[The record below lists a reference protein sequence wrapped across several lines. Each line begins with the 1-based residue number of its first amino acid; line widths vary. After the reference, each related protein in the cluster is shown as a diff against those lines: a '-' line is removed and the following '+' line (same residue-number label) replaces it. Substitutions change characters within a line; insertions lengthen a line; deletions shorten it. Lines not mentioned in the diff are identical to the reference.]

1 MRGSSGDVS
10 RARYCTL
17 LASCLLGKEGLFP
30 RRPCATVT
38 RIPNT
43 AIQTRQLLNRGW
55 MLAIADTVAAFAE
68 HEVVATETT
77 ALWQRV
83 QGSHGCP
90 ITQLLSMYRI
100 VEVA

>member
-1 MRGSSGDVS
+1 
-10 RARYCTL
+10 
-17 LASCLLGKEGLFP
+17 
-30 RRPCATVT
+30 
-38 RIPNT
+38 
-43 AIQTRQLLNRGW
+43 

-68 HEVVATETT
+68 HEAVATETT

-90 ITQLLSMYRI
+90 ITQLLPMYRI